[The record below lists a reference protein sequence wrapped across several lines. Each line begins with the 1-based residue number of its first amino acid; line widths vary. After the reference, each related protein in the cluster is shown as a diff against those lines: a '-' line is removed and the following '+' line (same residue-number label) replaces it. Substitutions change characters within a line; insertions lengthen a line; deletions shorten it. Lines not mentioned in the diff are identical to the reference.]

1 MQTRAQVSADP
12 GDHADRGRR
21 GQSRASLTPIW
32 RLGVQCE
39 RLIRDST

>member
-1 MQTRAQVSADP
+1 MQTRAQASVDP
-12 GDHADRGRR
+12 GDHLGWGWR